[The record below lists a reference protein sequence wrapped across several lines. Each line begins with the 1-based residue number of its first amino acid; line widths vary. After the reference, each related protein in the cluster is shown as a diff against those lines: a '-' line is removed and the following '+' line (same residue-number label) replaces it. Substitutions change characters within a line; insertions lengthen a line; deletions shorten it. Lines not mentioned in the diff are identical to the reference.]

1 MADKIVPVKKGDTLS
16 AIAKANK
23 TSVAAIAAANPNI
36 TNLNKISIGQKIVVP
51 VTTPT
56 KTSGNTYAGGV
67 TGGANPFSAGSGV
80 STTTLEGILKAS
92 GVTTPTPTPTPTGKT
107 VTGRVTNADG
117 TVTITYSDG
126 TTEITG
132 TPTGKTVTSR
142 VTNPD
147 GTVTITY
154 SDGTTEITGTPTG
167 KTVVN
172 TIQNPDGTVTVIYS
186 DGTSAIIGTPTKQI
200 TPDDVTKAVSDAI
213 AALNATWQTKFDS
226 MAATQKANQQAQVT
240 TALEDFKANLKLAGL
255 DSLADVIDGY
265 IKQDMTASQIKINL
279 VGTDAYKAR
288 FPGMA
293 DLAKAGRAVNEATY
307 ISMEKGM
314 TSILKAYG
322 LDDKIFG
329 TTEKLGTVIANQ
341 VSVAEYE
348 QRVAMAADK
357 VKKNT
362 DVLASLNEYYGVDIT
377 GAISYLLD
385 PKLGMD
391 IVKKQIRASE
401 IGAAAEM
408 YKFDLDKAAAE
419 SYINVSGTSDLNSLK
434 ESFGRARLLADTQS
448 RLASI
453 EGDKGY
459 NELQAVATTLGADQ
473 QRMLESQRR
482 ALREQA
488 RFAGQS
494 GISGASLKTESNI

>member
-1 MADKIVPVKKGDTLS
+1 MAQPTKVTVKKGDTVS
-16 AIAKANK
+16 AIAKASGV
-23 TSVAAIAAANPNI
+23 SVAAVAAANPQI
-36 TNLNKISIGQKIVVP
+36 KNLSQINVGQKIVIPTV
-51 VTTPT
+51 TPT

-67 TGGANPFSAGSGV
+67 TGGANPFSYLGSGV
-80 STTTLEGILKAS
+80 NTNTLAGILTAS
-92 GVTTPTPTPTPTGKT
+92 GVSPASVGYDPLTGKTTGTSATSAAAKPTTIPDEKT
-107 VTGRVTNADG
+107 VTGRVTNEDG
-117 TVTITYSDG
+117 TVTVFYSDG
-126 TTEITG
+126 TSET
-132 TPTGKTVTSR
+132 
-142 VTNPD
+142 
-147 GTVTITY
+147 
-154 SDGTTEITGTPTG
+154 TGTPTG

-172 TIQNPDGTVTVIYS
+172 TIKNADGTVTVIYS

-200 TPDDVTKAVSDAI
+200 TTDDVTKAVTDAI
-213 AALNATWQTKFDS
+213 AALNATWQTKFD
-226 MAATQKANQQAQVT
+226 AATATQKANQQAQVT

-255 DSLADVIDGY
+255 DTLADVIDGY

-307 ISMEKGM
+307 ISMERGM

-329 TTEKLGTVIANQ
+329 TTAKLGTVIANQ

>member
-1 MADKIVPVKKGDTLS
+1 MAQVKKGDTIS
-16 AIAKANK
+16 AIAAKAGV
-23 TSVAAIAAANPNI
+23 SVAAIAAANPQI
-36 TNLNKISIGQKIVVP
+36 TNLNKIVVGQTVNIPKVDTAV
-51 VTTPT
+51 
-56 KTSGNTYAGGV
+56 KTATNTYAGGV
-67 TGGANPFSAGSGV
+67 TGGTNPFSAGSGV
-80 STTTLEGILKAS
+80 NTTTLAGIAKAS
-92 GVTTPTPTPTPTGKT
+92 GVTTTATTPPSGADAAKAAADAAAKAAADAATQAAIDAAKKAADEAAGGKT
-107 VTGRVTNADG
+107 VSNKVKNADG
-117 TVTITYSDG
+117 TTTIIYDDG
-126 TTEITG
+126 TY
-132 TPTGKTVTSR
+132 TV
-142 VTNPD
+142 
-147 GTVTITY
+147 
-154 SDGTTEITGTPTG
+154 E
-167 KTVVN
+167 
-172 TIQNPDGTVTVIYS
+172 
-186 DGTSAIIGTPTKQI
+186 GTPTKSI
-200 TPDDVTKAVSDAI
+200 TTDDVTKAVTDAV
-213 AALNATWQTKFDS
+213 AALNATWQTKLD
-226 MAATQKANQQAQVT
+226 ALTATQKANQQAQVT

-279 VGTDAYKAR
+279 VGTQAYKDR

-348 QRVAMAADK
+348 QRVSIAADK
-357 VKKNT
+357 VKKNS
-362 DVLASLNEYYGVDIT
+362 DVLASLNEFYGVDIT

-391 IVKKQIRASE
+391 IVKKQIRAAE
-401 IGAAAEM
+401 IGAAADM

-434 ESFGRARLLADTQS
+434 ESFGKARLLADTQS

-453 EGDKGY
+453 EGDKSY

-494 GISGASLKTESNI
+494 GISSSSLKTESNI

>member
-1 MADKIVPVKKGDTLS
+1 MAQTAAQKK
-16 AIAKANK
+16 AAAAKAK
-23 TSVAAIAAANPNI
+23 QAQQAAASAAANDSLELARLARAQELA
-36 TNLNKISIGQKIVVP
+36 NLTSKIAKKVD
-51 VTTPT
+51 TPEAVAT
-56 KTSGNTYAGGV
+56 ATAAQGKVDALK
-67 TGGANPFSAGSGV
+67 NP
-80 STTTLEGILKAS
+80 LPKE
-92 GVTTPTPTPTPTGKT
+92 KT
-107 VTGRVTNADG
+107 VTN
-117 TVTITYSDG
+117 TITNSDG
-126 TTEITG
+126 T
-132 TPTGKTVTSR
+132 S
-142 VTNPD
+142 
-147 GTVTITY
+147 TI
-154 SDGTTEITGTPTG
+154 
-167 KTVVN
+167 
-172 TIQNPDGTVTVIYS
+172 IYS
-186 DGTSAIIGTPTKQI
+186 DGTFATMGTPTKPL
-200 TPDDVTKAVSDAI
+200 TADDIAKAVADAMAKI
-213 AALNATWQTKFDS
+213 TAQQTAANKLNNQT
-226 MAATQKANQQAQVT
+226 MVT

-255 DSLADVIDGY
+255 DSLADTIDSY
-265 IKQDMTASQIKINL
+265 IKDDMTASQIKINL
-279 VGTDAYKAR
+279 VGTQAYKDR

-329 TTEKLGTVIANQ
+329 TTQKLGTVIANQ

-362 DVLASLNEYYGVDIT
+362 DVLAALNEYYGVT
-377 GAISYLLD
+377 VEGAISYLLD

-419 SYINVSGTSDLNSLK
+419 SYINVSGTADLNSLK
-434 ESFGRARLLADTQS
+434 ESFGKARILAETQT
-448 RLASI
+448 RLAAI
-453 EGDKGY
+453 EGDKTY
-459 NELQAVATTLGADQ
+459 NELQAVATTLGNDQ

-494 GISGASLKTESNI
+494 GISSGSLRKESNI

>member
-1 MADKIVPVKKGDTLS
+1 MAQVKKGDTIS
-16 AIAKANK
+16 GIAAKAGV
-23 TSVAAIAAANPNI
+23 SVAAIAAANPQI
-36 TNLNKISIGQKIVVP
+36 TNLNKISVGQTVNIPKVD
-51 VTTPT
+51 TTV
-56 KTSGNTYAGGV
+56 KTATNTYAGGL
-67 TGGANPFSAGSGV
+67 TGGANPFSGTSYSGANTTVNTNTLAGILAASGV
-80 STTTLEGILKAS
+80 SAGSVGYDPL
-92 GVTTPTPTPTPTGKT
+92 TGKT
-107 VTGRVTNADG
+107 T
-117 TVTITYSDG
+117 G
-126 TTEITG
+126 TT
-132 TPTGKTVTSR
+132 
-142 VTNPD
+142 TNP
-147 GTVTITY
+147 TTTNPTTTNPTTTNPT
-154 SDGTTEITGTPTG
+154 TTEPTA

-172 TIQNPDGTVTVIYS
+172 TIQNADGTTTIIYS
-186 DGTSAIIGTPTKQI
+186 DGTTTTVGTPTKSI
-200 TPDDVTKAVSDAI
+200 TTDDVAKAVADAV
-213 AALNATWQTKFDS
+213 AALNATWQTKLD
-226 MAATQKANQQAQVT
+226 ALTATQKANQQAQVT

-329 TTEKLGTVIANQ
+329 TTEKLGAVIANQ

-348 QRVAMAADK
+348 QRVSIAADK
-357 VKKNT
+357 VKKNS
-362 DVLASLNEYYGVDIT
+362 DVLASLNEFYGVDIT

-391 IVKKQIRASE
+391 IVKKQIRAAE
-401 IGAAAEM
+401 IGAAADM

-419 SYINVSGTSDLNSLK
+419 SYINVSGTADLNALK
-434 ESFGRARLLADTQS
+434 ESFGRARILADTQS

-453 EGDKGY
+453 ESDKSY

-494 GISGASLKTESNI
+494 GISSSSLKTESNI

>member
-1 MADKIVPVKKGDTLS
+1 MAQTAAQKK
-16 AIAKANK
+16 AAAAKAEAARQAALQK
-23 TSVAAIAAANPNI
+23 QSAQAAAKVAALNNAAKAQQLADLTSKVAKKINTPEAAA
-36 TNLNKISIGQKIVVP
+36 TATAAQAKADTFK
-51 VTTPT
+51 TPELP
-56 KTSGNTYAGGV
+56 K
-67 TGGANPFSAGSGV
+67 
-80 STTTLEGILKAS
+80 E
-92 GVTTPTPTPTPTGKT
+92 KT
-107 VTGRVTNADG
+107 VTN
-117 TVTITYSDG
+117 TIVNSDG
-126 TTEITG
+126 TT
-132 TPTGKTVTSR
+132 
-142 VTNPD
+142 
-147 GTVTITY
+147 TI
-154 SDGTTEITGTPTG
+154 
-167 KTVVN
+167 
-172 TIQNPDGTVTVIYS
+172 IYS
-186 DGTSAIIGTPTKQI
+186 DGTFATSGTPEKAMTADDIATAVANAMAKI
-200 TPDDVTKAVSDAI
+200 TAQQT
-213 AALNATWQTKFDS
+213 AANKLNNQT
-226 MAATQKANQQAQVT
+226 MVT

-255 DSLADVIDGY
+255 DSLADTIDSY
-265 IKQDMTASQIKINL
+265 IKDDMTASQIKINL
-279 VGTDAYKAR
+279 VGTQAYKDR

-329 TTEKLGTVIANQ
+329 TTQKLGTVIANQ

-362 DVLASLNEYYGVDIT
+362 DVLAALNEYYGVT
-377 GAISYLLD
+377 VEGAISYLLD

-419 SYINVSGTSDLNSLK
+419 SYINVSGTADLNSLK
-434 ESFGRARLLADTQS
+434 ESFGRARILAETQT
-448 RLASI
+448 RLATI
-453 EGDKGY
+453 EGDKSY
-459 NELQAVATTLGADQ
+459 NELQAVATTLGNDQ

-494 GISGASLKTESNI
+494 GISSGSLRKESSI

>member
-1 MADKIVPVKKGDTLS
+1 MPNTDPSDAKLI
-16 AIAKANK
+16 AQAKA
-23 TSVAAIAAANPNI
+23 AAAAKKAETERENARAAAAAAAAKATYNQRVVQAI
-36 TNLNKISIGQKIVVP
+36 KTNTQSTVDVNANP
-51 VTTPT
+51 VTSYTGTYSPDPT
-56 KTSGNTYAGGV
+56 RDALTKL
-67 TGGANPFSAGSGV
+67 TGGGTLTDAERALLGMGPAVVSNP
-80 STTTLEGILKAS
+80 TTTNP
-92 GVTTPTPTPTPTGKT
+92 TT
-107 VTGRVTNADG
+107 
-117 TVTITYSDG
+117 
-126 TTEITG
+126 
-132 TPTGKTVTSR
+132 
-142 VTNPD
+142 TNP
-147 GTVTITY
+147 
-154 SDGTTEITGTPTG
+154 TTTNPT
-167 KTVVN
+167 T
-172 TIQNPDGTVTVIYS
+172 TNPTT
-186 DGTSAIIGTPTKQI
+186 TNPTTTQI
-200 TPDDVTKAVSDAI
+200 TTADITKAVADAV
-213 AALNATWQTKFDS
+213 AALNATWQSKFDA
-226 MAATQKANQQAQVT
+226 MVTTQKANQQSQVT

-255 DSLADVIDGY
+255 DSLADTIDSY

-279 VGTDAYKAR
+279 VGTEAYKAR

-322 LDDKIFG
+322 LDDKVLG
-329 TTEKLGTVIANQ
+329 TTEKLGAVIANQ

-348 QRVAMAADK
+348 QRVAIAADK

-362 DVLASLNEYYGVDIT
+362 DVLASLNEFYGVDIT

-391 IVKKQIRASE
+391 IVKKQIRAAE
-401 IGAAAEM
+401 IGAAADM

-419 SYINVSGTSDLNSLK
+419 SYINVSGTADLNALK
-434 ESFGRARLLADTQS
+434 ESFGRARILADTQS

-494 GISGASLKTESNI
+494 GISSASLKTESNI

>member
-56 KTSGNTYAGGV
+56 KTSTNTYAGGV
-67 TGGANPFSAGSGV
+67 TGGGNPFAAGSGV
-80 STTTLEGILKAS
+80 DTTTIAGINKAS
-92 GVTTPTPTPTPTGKT
+92 GFTPTTVNTTPPSGADAAKAAADAAAAKAAADAAAKAAADAAAGK
-107 VTGRVTNADG
+107 D
-117 TVTITYSDG
+117 D
-126 TTEITG
+126 TG
-132 TPTGKTVTSR
+132 T
-142 VTNPD
+142 
-147 GTVTITY
+147 
-154 SDGTTEITGTPTG
+154 

-172 TIQNPDGTVTVIYS
+172 TITNADGTITIIYS
-186 DGTSAIIGTPTKQI
+186 DGTYTTSGTPKKQI
-200 TPDDVTKAVSDAI
+200 TTDEVTKAVADAV
-213 AALNATWQTKFDS
+213 AALNATWQSKFDT

-307 ISMEKGM
+307 ISMERGM

-329 TTEKLGTVIANQ
+329 TTAKLGTVIANQ

-348 QRVAMAADK
+348 QRVAMASDK
-357 VKKNT
+357 VKKNS

-391 IVKKQIRASE
+391 IVKKQIRAAE

-459 NELQAVATTLGADQ
+459 NELQAVATTLGNDQ

-494 GISGASLKTESNI
+494 GISSASLKTESNI

>member
-1 MADKIVPVKKGDTLS
+1 MPVVKKGDTLS
-16 AIAKANK
+16 E
-23 TSVAAIAAANPNI
+23 IAAANNTTVAKIVAANPQI
-36 TNLNKISIGQKIVVP
+36 TNPNLIKPGQVITIPAAKA
-51 VTTPT
+51 TTPT
-56 KTSGNTYAGGV
+56 VN
-67 TGGANPFSAGSGV
+67 
-80 STTTLEGILKAS
+80 TTTLAGIAAASNAVPNFTPTVTMGANTS
-92 GVTTPTPTPTPTGKT
+92 GVFVGPIP
-107 VTGRVTNADG
+107 V
-117 TVTITYSDG
+117 G
-126 TTEITG
+126 TTRTSTG
-132 TPTGKTVTSR
+132 YTTTTTT
-142 VTNPD
+142 TNP
-147 GTVTITY
+147 TTTNPTTTNPT
-154 SDGTTEITGTPTG
+154 TTEPTA

-172 TIQNPDGTVTVIYS
+172 TIQNADGTTTIIYS
-186 DGTSAIIGTPTKQI
+186 DGTSTTVGTPTKSI
-200 TPDDVTKAVSDAI
+200 TTDDVAKAVADAV
-213 AALNATWQTKFDS
+213 AALNATWQSKLDALT
-226 MAATQKANQQAQVT
+226 ATQKANQQAQVT

-329 TTEKLGTVIANQ
+329 TTEKLGAVIANQ

-348 QRVAMAADK
+348 QRVSIAADK
-357 VKKNT
+357 VKKNS
-362 DVLASLNEYYGVDIT
+362 DVLASLNEFYGVDIT

-391 IVKKQIRASE
+391 IVKKQIRAAE
-401 IGAAAEM
+401 IGAAADM

-419 SYINVSGTSDLNSLK
+419 SYINVSGTADLNALK
-434 ESFGRARLLADTQS
+434 ESFGRARILADTQS

-453 EGDKGY
+453 ESDKSY

-494 GISGASLKTESNI
+494 GISSSSLKTESNI

>member
-1 MADKIVPVKKGDTLS
+1 MAQVKKGDTIS
-16 AIAKANK
+16 GIAAKAGV
-23 TSVAAIAAANPNI
+23 SVAAIAAANPQI
-36 TNLNKISIGQKIVVP
+36 TNLNKIKVGQTVNIPTV
-51 VTTPT
+51 TPT
-56 KTSGNTYAGGV
+56 KTSSNTYAGGV

-80 STTTLEGILKAS
+80 NTTTLEGILKAS
-92 GVTTPTPTPTPTGKT
+92 GATAVNTTPPSGADAAKAAADAAAKKFKQDAAAGGKT
-107 VTGRVTNADG
+107 VVSTTTNADG

-126 TTEITG
+126 TTET
-132 TPTGKTVTSR
+132 
-142 VTNPD
+142 
-147 GTVTITY
+147 
-154 SDGTTEITGTPTG
+154 TGTPTG

-172 TIQNPDGTVTVIYS
+172 TIKNADGTVTIVYS
-186 DGTSAIIGTPTKQI
+186 DGTYTIEGTPTKQI
-200 TPDDVTKAVSDAI
+200 TTDDVTKAVTDAI
-213 AALNATWQTKFDS
+213 AALNATWQTKFDAA
-226 MAATQKANQQAQVT
+226 AATQKANQQAQVT

-279 VGTDAYKAR
+279 VGTQAYKDR

-348 QRVAMAADK
+348 QRVAMASDK

-419 SYINVSGTSDLNSLK
+419 SYINVSGTADLNSLK
-434 ESFGRARLLADTQS
+434 ESFGRARILADTQS

>member
-1 MADKIVPVKKGDTLS
+1 MAQPTKVTVQKGDTVS
-16 AIAKANK
+16 AIAKAAGV
-23 TSVAAIAAANPNI
+23 SVAAVAAANPQI
-36 TNLNKISIGQKIVVP
+36 TNLSKINVGQKIVIPTV
-51 VTTPT
+51 TPT
-56 KTSGNTYAGGV
+56 PTSSNTYAGGV

-80 STTTLEGILKAS
+80 NTNTLAGIAKAS
-92 GVTTPTPTPTPTGKT
+92 GVTSDA
-107 VTGRVTNADG
+107 NAAAQAAIEAAKKAGDNAAANAAAQAA
-117 TVTITYSDG
+117 IEAAKKAADDAAKKAA
-126 TTEITG
+126 EDAA
-132 TPTGKTVTSR
+132 KA
-142 VTNPD
+142 
-147 GTVTITY
+147 
-154 SDGTTEITGTPTG
+154 G

-172 TIQNPDGTVTVIYS
+172 TITNTDGTVTVIYS
-186 DGTSAIIGTPTKQI
+186 DGTYTTTGTPTKSI
-200 TPDDVTKAVSDAI
+200 TTDDVTKAVTDAI
-213 AALNATWQTKFDS
+213 AALNATWQTKFDAA
-226 MAATQKANQQAQVT
+226 AATQKANQQAQVT

-255 DSLADVIDGY
+255 DTLADVIDGY

-279 VGTDAYKAR
+279 VGTEAYKTR

-348 QRVAMAADK
+348 QRVAMASDK

-434 ESFGRARLLADTQS
+434 ESFGRARILADTQK

>member
-1 MADKIVPVKKGDTLS
+1 MPADDIDPSDQKLMNQARAAAAKQ
-16 AIAKANK
+16 AAAKA
-23 TSVAAIAAANPNI
+23 AADAAASRAALTRLTSGATLTAAEKAVLNI
-36 TNLNKISIGQKIVVP
+36 GTAP
-51 VTTPT
+51 AT
-56 KTSGNTYAGGV
+56 KTDSSADPSRAALSKLTSGATLTDAERAILNMGPA
-67 TGGANPFSAGSGV
+67 A
-80 STTTLEGILKAS
+80 TTTTTT
-92 GVTTPTPTPTPTGKT
+92 VTPPAGTKT
-107 VTGRVTNADG
+107 VTNTIKNADG
-117 TVTITYSDG
+117 TTTIVYSDG
-126 TTEITG
+126 TYT
-132 TPTGKTVTSR
+132 TS
-142 VTNPD
+142 
-147 GTVTITY
+147 
-154 SDGTTEITGTPTG
+154 
-167 KTVVN
+167 
-172 TIQNPDGTVTVIYS
+172 
-186 DGTSAIIGTPTKQI
+186 GTPTKQVTTDEI
-200 TPDDVTKAVSDAI
+200 TKAVTDAV
-213 AALNATWQTKFDS
+213 AALNATWQSKFDA
-226 MAATQKANQQAQVT
+226 MASTQKANQQSQVT

-255 DSLADVIDGY
+255 DTLADVIDGY

-279 VGTDAYKAR
+279 VGTQAYKDR

-322 LDDKIFG
+322 LDDKVLG

-348 QRVAMAADK
+348 QRVAMASDK
-357 VKKNT
+357 VKKNS
-362 DVLASLNEYYGVDIT
+362 DVLASLNEFYGVDIT

-391 IVKKQIRASE
+391 IVKKQIRAAE
-401 IGAAAEM
+401 IGAAADM

-419 SYINVSGTSDLNSLK
+419 SYINVSGTTDLNSLK
-434 ESFGRARLLADTQS
+434 ESFGRARILADTQS
-448 RLASI
+448 RLAGI

-459 NELQAVATTLGADQ
+459 NELQAVATTLGNDQ

-494 GISGASLKTESNI
+494 GISSASLKTESNI

>member
-1 MADKIVPVKKGDTLS
+1 MAQVKKGDTIS
-16 AIAKANK
+16 GIAAKAGV
-23 TSVAAIAAANPNI
+23 SVAAIAAANPQI
-36 TNLNKISIGQKIVVP
+36 TNLNKIVVGQTVNIPTV
-51 VTTPT
+51 TPT
-56 KTSGNTYAGGV
+56 KTSSNTYAGGV
-67 TGGANPFSAGSGV
+67 TGGANPFSSGYGV
-80 STTTLEGILKAS
+80 STTTLAGILKAS
-92 GVTTPTPTPTPTGKT
+92 GATAVNTTPPSG
-107 VTGRVTNADG
+107 ADAAKAAADAAAAKA
-117 TVTITYSDG
+117 VADKAAADAAAKAAADAAAS
-126 TTEITG
+126 
-132 TPTGKTVTSR
+132 
-142 VTNPD
+142 
-147 GTVTITY
+147 
-154 SDGTTEITGTPTG
+154 G

-172 TIQNPDGTVTVIYS
+172 TITNADGTITIIYS
-186 DGTSAIIGTPTKQI
+186 DGTSTTVGTPTKSI
-200 TPDDVTKAVSDAI
+200 TTDDVAKAVADAV
-213 AALNATWQTKFDS
+213 AALNATWQSKFDS

-348 QRVAMAADK
+348 QRVAMASDK

>member
-1 MADKIVPVKKGDTLS
+1 MAKVKKGDTIS
-16 AIAKANK
+16 GIAAKAGV
-23 TSVAAIAAANPNI
+23 SVAAIAAANPQI
-36 TNLNKISIGQKIVVP
+36 KNLSQIKIGQTVNIPKVDTAV
-51 VTTPT
+51 
-56 KTSGNTYAGGV
+56 KTATNTYAGGV

-92 GVTTPTPTPTPTGKT
+92 GATAVNTTPPSGADAAKATADAIEKARLDAIAKAAADAEAGKDDTGTKT
-107 VTGRVTNADG
+107 VVNTVTNADG
-117 TVTITYSDG
+117 TITI
-126 TTEITG
+126 
-132 TPTGKTVTSR
+132 
-142 VTNPD
+142 
-147 GTVTITY
+147 
-154 SDGTTEITGTPTG
+154 
-167 KTVVN
+167 
-172 TIQNPDGTVTVIYS
+172 IYS
-186 DGTSAIIGTPTKQI
+186 DGTYTTSGTPKKSI
-200 TPDDVTKAVSDAI
+200 TTDDVTKAVSDAI
-213 AALNATWQTKFDS
+213 AAVNATWQSKFDT

-255 DSLADVIDGY
+255 DTLADVIDGY

-307 ISMEKGM
+307 ISMERGM

-348 QRVAMAADK
+348 QRVAMASDK

-494 GISGASLKTESNI
+494 GISSASLKTQSNI

>member
-1 MADKIVPVKKGDTLS
+1 MAQVKKGDTIS
-16 AIAKANK
+16 GIAAKAGV
-23 TSVAAIAAANPNI
+23 SVAAIAAANPQI
-36 TNLNKISIGQKIVVP
+36 TNLNKIVVGQTVNIPKVD
-51 VTTPT
+51 TTV
-56 KTSGNTYAGGV
+56 KTATNTYAGGI

-80 STTTLEGILKAS
+80 NTTTLAGIAKAS
-92 GVTTPTPTPTPTGKT
+92 GVTTTTTPPSGADAAKAAADAAAAKAAADAAAAKAAADSATQAAIDAAKKAADDAAAENAGAKT
-107 VTGRVTNADG
+107 VKEKIKNADG
-117 TVTITYSDG
+117 TTTI
-126 TTEITG
+126 
-132 TPTGKTVTSR
+132 
-142 VTNPD
+142 
-147 GTVTITY
+147 
-154 SDGTTEITGTPTG
+154 
-167 KTVVN
+167 
-172 TIQNPDGTVTVIYS
+172 IYS
-186 DGTSAIIGTPTKQI
+186 DGTYTIEGTPTKSI
-200 TPDDVTKAVSDAI
+200 TTDDVTKAVTDAV
-213 AALNATWQTKFDS
+213 AALNATWQTKLD
-226 MAATQKANQQAQVT
+226 ALTATQKANQQAQVT

-279 VGTDAYKAR
+279 VGTQAYKDR

-348 QRVAMAADK
+348 QRVAMASDK

-434 ESFGRARLLADTQS
+434 ESFGRARILADTQS

-459 NELQAVATTLGADQ
+459 NELQAVATTLGNDQ

-494 GISGASLKTESNI
+494 GISSASLKTESNI

>member
-56 KTSGNTYAGGV
+56 KTSTNTYAGGV
-67 TGGANPFSAGSGV
+67 TGGSNPFAAGSGV
-80 STTTLEGILKAS
+80 DTTTIAGINKAS
-92 GVTTPTPTPTPTGKT
+92 GFTPTTATTTTANTTTANTTFKQDSAAGGKT
-107 VTGRVTNADG
+107 VVSTTTNADG

-126 TTEITG
+126 TTET
-132 TPTGKTVTSR
+132 
-142 VTNPD
+142 
-147 GTVTITY
+147 
-154 SDGTTEITGTPTG
+154 TGTPTG

-172 TIQNPDGTVTVIYS
+172 TIQNADGTVTVIYS
-186 DGTSAIIGTPTKQI
+186 DGTYTTTGTPTKSI
-200 TPDDVTKAVSDAI
+200 TTDDVTKAVTDAI
-213 AALNATWQTKFDS
+213 AALNATWQTKFDAA
-226 MAATQKANQQAQVT
+226 AATQKANQQAQVT

-279 VGTDAYKAR
+279 VGTQAYKDR

-329 TTEKLGTVIANQ
+329 TTAKLGTVIANQ

-357 VKKNT
+357 VKKNS

-419 SYINVSGTSDLNSLK
+419 SYINVSGTSDLNALK

-459 NELQAVATTLGADQ
+459 NELQAVATTLGNDQ

-494 GISGASLKTESNI
+494 GISSASLKTESNI

>member
-1 MADKIVPVKKGDTLS
+1 MPIADIDPSDRKLVEQ
-16 AIAKANK
+16 AKA
-23 TSVAAIAAANPNI
+23 AAAKQAAAKAAEAAAAAAASRAAL
-36 TNLNKISIGQKIVVP
+36 TRL
-51 VTTPT
+51 
-56 KTSGNTYAGGV
+56 TSGATLTDAERKILGM
-67 TGGANPFSAGSGV
+67 GAAPTTTQ
-80 STTTLEGILKAS
+80 STTTNP
-92 GVTTPTPTPTPTGKT
+92 TTTNPTTTNPTTTNPTTTNPTTTNPTGTKT
-107 VTGRVTNADG
+107 VKEKIKNADG
-117 TVTITYSDG
+117 TTTI
-126 TTEITG
+126 
-132 TPTGKTVTSR
+132 
-142 VTNPD
+142 
-147 GTVTITY
+147 
-154 SDGTTEITGTPTG
+154 
-167 KTVVN
+167 
-172 TIQNPDGTVTVIYS
+172 IYS
-186 DGTSAIIGTPTKQI
+186 DGTYTIEGTPTKSI
-200 TPDDVTKAVSDAI
+200 TTDDVTKAVNDAI
-213 AALNATWQTKFDS
+213 AALNATWQSKYDS
-226 MAATQKANQQAQVT
+226 LATTQRANQQAQVT

-255 DSLADVIDGY
+255 DTLADVIDGY

-348 QRVAMAADK
+348 QRVAIAADK

-362 DVLASLNEYYGVDIT
+362 DVLASLNEFYGVDIT

-391 IVKKQIRASE
+391 IVKKQIRAAE
-401 IGAAAEM
+401 IGAAADM

-419 SYINVSGTSDLNSLK
+419 SYINVSGTADLNALK
-434 ESFGRARLLADTQS
+434 ESFGRARILADTQS
-448 RLASI
+448 RLAGI
-453 EGDKGY
+453 EGDKSY

-494 GISGASLKTESNI
+494 GISSASLKTESNI

>member
-1 MADKIVPVKKGDTLS
+1 MAQVKKGDTIS
-16 AIAKANK
+16 GIAAKAGV
-23 TSVAAIAAANPNI
+23 SVAAIAAANPQI
-36 TNLNKISIGQKIVVP
+36 KNLSQIKVGQTIVVP
-51 VTTPT
+51 KVDTTV
-56 KTSGNTYAGGV
+56 KTATNTYAGGV
-67 TGGANPFSAGSGV
+67 TGGSNPFATGSGV
-80 STTTLEGILKAS
+80 NTTTLEGILKAS
-92 GVTTPTPTPTPTGKT
+92 GVTAATTTKSTTTNPTTTDPVNPTRTIVRT
-107 VTGRVTNADG
+107 VTNADG
-117 TVTITYSDG
+117 TVTTTFSDG
-126 TTEITG
+126 TKETTG
-132 TPTGKTVTSR
+132 TPKT
-142 VTNPD
+142 D
-147 GTVTITY
+147 
-154 SDGTTEITGTPTG
+154 

-172 TIQNPDGTVTVIYS
+172 TIQNADGTVTIIYS
-186 DGTSAIIGTPTKQI
+186 DGTYTTTGTPTKSI
-200 TPDDVTKAVSDAI
+200 TTEDVTKAVTDAV
-213 AALNATWQTKFDS
+213 AALNATWQTKLD
-226 MAATQKANQQAQVT
+226 ALTATQKANQQAQVT

-255 DSLADVIDGY
+255 DSLADTIDGY
-265 IKQDMTASQIKINL
+265 IKSDMTASQIKINL

-348 QRVAMAADK
+348 QRVSIAADK
-357 VKKNT
+357 VKKNS
-362 DVLASLNEYYGVDIT
+362 DVLASLNEFYGVDIT

-391 IVKKQIRASE
+391 IVKKQIRAAE
-401 IGAAAEM
+401 IGAAADM

-434 ESFGRARLLADTQS
+434 ESFGKARLLADTQS

-453 EGDKGY
+453 EGDKSY

-494 GISGASLKTESNI
+494 GISSSSLKTESNI

>member
-1 MADKIVPVKKGDTLS
+1 MAQPTKVTVKKGDTVS
-16 AIAKANK
+16 AIAKASGV
-23 TSVAAIAAANPNI
+23 SVAAVAAANPQI
-36 TNLNKISIGQKIVVP
+36 TNLNKINVGQKIVIPTV
-51 VTTPT
+51 TPT
-56 KTSGNTYAGGV
+56 KTSGSTYAGGV
-67 TGGANPFSAGSGV
+67 TGGSNPFATGSGV
-80 STTTLEGILKAS
+80 NTTTLEGILKAS
-92 GVTTPTPTPTPTGKT
+92 GVTTANTTTANTTTANTTFKQDSAAGGKT
-107 VTGRVTNADG
+107 VVSTTPNA
-117 TVTITYSDG
+117 
-126 TTEITG
+126 
-132 TPTGKTVTSR
+132 
-142 VTNPD
+142 D

-172 TIQNPDGTVTVIYS
+172 TIKNADGTTTIVYS
-186 DGTSAIIGTPTKQI
+186 DGTYTIEGTPTKQI
-200 TPDDVTKAVSDAI
+200 TTDDVTKAVTDAI
-213 AALNATWQTKFDS
+213 AALNATWQTKFDAA
-226 MAATQKANQQAQVT
+226 AATQKANQQAQVT

-279 VGTDAYKAR
+279 VGTQAYKDR

-329 TTEKLGTVIANQ
+329 TTEKLGSVIANQ

-348 QRVAMAADK
+348 QRVAMASDK

-434 ESFGRARLLADTQS
+434 ESFGRARILADTQS

>member
-1 MADKIVPVKKGDTLS
+1 MAQVKKGDTIS
-16 AIAKANK
+16 GIAAKAGV
-23 TSVAAIAAANPNI
+23 SVAAIAAANPQIKNLSQIKVGQTVNI
-36 TNLNKISIGQKIVVP
+36 PKVD
-51 VTTPT
+51 TTVKTAT
-56 KTSGNTYAGGV
+56 KTYAGGV

-80 STTTLEGILKAS
+80 NTTTLEGILKAS
-92 GVTTPTPTPTPTGKT
+92 GVTAATTTKSTTTTPTTTDTGTFKQDSAAGGKT
-107 VTGRVTNADG
+107 VVSTTTNADG

-126 TTEITG
+126 TTET
-132 TPTGKTVTSR
+132 
-142 VTNPD
+142 
-147 GTVTITY
+147 
-154 SDGTTEITGTPTG
+154 TGTPTG

-172 TIQNPDGTVTVIYS
+172 TIKNADGTTTIVYS
-186 DGTSAIIGTPTKQI
+186 DGTYTIEGTPTKQI
-200 TPDDVTKAVSDAI
+200 TTDDITKAVTDAI
-213 AALNATWQTKFDS
+213 AALNATWQTKFDAA
-226 MAATQKANQQAQVT
+226 AATQKANQQAQVT

-255 DSLADVIDGY
+255 DTLADVIDGY

-279 VGTDAYKAR
+279 VGTQAYKDR

-329 TTEKLGTVIANQ
+329 TTAKLGTVIANQ

-348 QRVAMAADK
+348 QRVAMASDK

-391 IVKKQIRASE
+391 SVKKQIRAAE

-494 GISGASLKTESNI
+494 GISSASLKTESNI

>member
-1 MADKIVPVKKGDTLS
+1 MAQVKKGDTIS
-16 AIAKANK
+16 GIAAKAGV
-23 TSVAAIAAANPNI
+23 SVAAIAAANPQIKNLSQIKVGQTVNI
-36 TNLNKISIGQKIVVP
+36 PKVD
-51 VTTPT
+51 TTVKTAT
-56 KTSGNTYAGGV
+56 KTYAGGV

-80 STTTLEGILKAS
+80 NTTTLEGILKAS
-92 GVTTPTPTPTPTGKT
+92 GVTAATTTKSTTTTPTTTDTGTFKQDSAAGGKT
-107 VTGRVTNADG
+107 VVSTTTNADG

-126 TTEITG
+126 TTET
-132 TPTGKTVTSR
+132 
-142 VTNPD
+142 
-147 GTVTITY
+147 
-154 SDGTTEITGTPTG
+154 TGTPTG

-172 TIQNPDGTVTVIYS
+172 TIKNADGTTTIVYS
-186 DGTSAIIGTPTKQI
+186 DGTYTIEGTPTKQI
-200 TPDDVTKAVSDAI
+200 TTDDITKAVTDAI
-213 AALNATWQTKFDS
+213 AALNATWQTKFDAA
-226 MAATQKANQQAQVT
+226 AATQKANQQAQVT

-255 DSLADVIDGY
+255 DTLADVIDGY

-279 VGTDAYKAR
+279 VGTQAYKDR

-329 TTEKLGTVIANQ
+329 TTAKLGTVIANQ

-348 QRVAMAADK
+348 QRVAMASDK

-391 IVKKQIRASE
+391 IVKKQIRAAE

-494 GISGASLKTESNI
+494 GISSASLKTESNI

>member
-1 MADKIVPVKKGDTLS
+1 MAQPTKVTVKKGDTVS
-16 AIAKANK
+16 AIAKASGV
-23 TSVAAIAAANPNI
+23 SVAAVAAANPQI
-36 TNLNKISIGQKIVVP
+36 TNINKINVGQKITIPTV
-51 VTTPT
+51 TPT
-56 KTSGNTYAGGV
+56 KT
-67 TGGANPFSAGSGV
+67 
-80 STTTLEGILKAS
+80 
-92 GVTTPTPTPTPTGKT
+92 TPTNVEDARQAALDAAKATAEAEKLKQDSTPGGKT
-107 VTGRVTNADG
+107 VTNTIKNADG
-117 TVTITYSDG
+117 TSTIVYSDG
-126 TTEITG
+126 T
-132 TPTGKTVTSR
+132 VT
-142 VTNPD
+142 
-147 GTVTITY
+147 
-154 SDGTTEITGTPTG
+154 
-167 KTVVN
+167 
-172 TIQNPDGTVTVIYS
+172 
-186 DGTSAIIGTPTKQI
+186 TSGTPTKQI
-200 TPDDVTKAVSDAI
+200 TTDDVTKAVADAV
-213 AALNATWQTKFDS
+213 AALNVTWQTKFDAA
-226 MAATQKANQQAQVT
+226 AATQKANQQSQVT

-255 DSLADVIDGY
+255 DTLADTIDGY
-265 IKQDMTASQIKINL
+265 IKNDMTASQIKINL
-279 VGTDAYKAR
+279 VGTEAYKTR

-329 TTEKLGTVIANQ
+329 TTAKLGTVIANQ

-391 IVKKQIRASE
+391 IVKKQIRAAE

-434 ESFGRARLLADTQS
+434 ESFGRARLLADTQT
-448 RLASI
+448 RLANI

-459 NELQAVATTLGADQ
+459 NELQAVATTLGNDQ

-494 GISGASLKTESNI
+494 GISSASLKTQSNI

>member
-36 TNLNKISIGQKIVVP
+36 TNLNKINVGQKIVIPTVAS
-51 VTTPT
+51 T

-67 TGGANPFSAGSGV
+67 TGGGNPFSAGSGV
-80 STTTLEGILKAS
+80 NTTTLEGILKAS
-92 GVTTPTPTPTPTGKT
+92 GLGTTATTTIATTTTATTVVDPNKT
-107 VTGRVTNADG
+107 TKTEIRRVTNADG
-117 TVTITYSDG
+117 TVTIIYNDG
-126 TTEITG
+126 TTETVG
-132 TPTGKTVTSR
+132 TPSGAKTVLER
-142 VTNPD
+142 IENE
-147 GTVTITY
+147 
-154 SDGTTEITGTPTG
+154 DGTT
-167 KTVVN
+167 
-172 TIQNPDGTVTVIYS
+172 TIIYS
-186 DGTSAIIGTPTKQI
+186 DGTYTTIGTPKKSI
-200 TPDDVTKAVSDAI
+200 TTDDVAKAVADAVS
-213 AALNATWQTKFDS
+213 ALNATWQSKLDALTAS
-226 MAATQKANQQAQVT
+226 QKANQQAQVT

-279 VGTDAYKAR
+279 VGTQAYKDR

-307 ISMEKGM
+307 ISMERGM

-348 QRVAMAADK
+348 QRVGMAADK

-434 ESFGRARLLADTQS
+434 ESFGRARILADTQS

-453 EGDKGY
+453 EGDKTY

-494 GISGASLKTESNI
+494 GISSGSLKKESNI

>member
-1 MADKIVPVKKGDTLS
+1 MAQPTKVTVKKGDTVS
-16 AIAKANK
+16 AIAKAAGV
-23 TSVAAIAAANPNI
+23 SVAAVAAANPQI
-36 TNLNKISIGQKIVVP
+36 TNLNKINVGQKIAIPTV
-51 VTTPT
+51 TPT
-56 KTSGNTYAGGV
+56 KTSSNTYAGGV
-67 TGGANPFSAGSGV
+67 TGGNNPFTAGSGV
-80 STTTLEGILKAS
+80 NTTTLEGILKAS
-92 GVTTPTPTPTPTGKT
+92 GVTTPVTTAPTTTTPTTTTPTTTTPTGKT
-107 VTGRVTNADG
+107 ETGRVTNADG

-126 TTEITG
+126 TTETTG
-132 TPTGKTVTSR
+132 TPK
-142 VTNPD
+142 
-147 GTVTITY
+147 
-154 SDGTTEITGTPTG
+154 G

-172 TIQNPDGTVTVIYS
+172 TIQNADGTTTVIYS
-186 DGTSAIIGTPTKQI
+186 DGTSAVIGTPTKSI
-200 TPDDVTKAVSDAI
+200 TTDDVTKAVADAI
-213 AALNATWQTKFDS
+213 ASLNASWQSKFDA
-226 MAATQKANQQAQVT
+226 MATTQKANQQAQVT

-255 DSLADVIDGY
+255 DTLADTIDGY
-265 IKQDMTASQIKINL
+265 IKSDMTASQIKINL

-288 FPGMA
+288 FPGMEN
-293 DLAKAGRAVNEATY
+293 LSKAGKAVNEATY
-307 ISMEKGM
+307 ISMERGM
-314 TSILKAYG
+314 ISILKAYG
-322 LDDKIFG
+322 LDDKILG
-329 TTEKLGTVIANQ
+329 TTEKLGSVIGNL
-341 VSVAEYE
+341 VSVSEYE
-348 QRVAMAADK
+348 QRVTMAADK

-459 NELQAVATTLGADQ
+459 NELQAVATTLGNDQ

-494 GISGASLKTESNI
+494 GISSASLKTESNI

>member
-1 MADKIVPVKKGDTLS
+1 MAQPTKVTVKKGDTVS
-16 AIAKANK
+16 AIAKASGV
-23 TSVAAIAAANPNI
+23 SVAAVAAANPQI
-36 TNLNKISIGQKIVVP
+36 TNLNKINVGQKIIIPTV
-51 VTTPT
+51 TPT
-56 KTSGNTYAGGV
+56 KTSTNTYAGGV
-67 TGGANPFSAGSGV
+67 TGGSNPFAAGSGV
-80 STTTLEGILKAS
+80 NTTTLEGILKAS
-92 GVTTPTPTPTPTGKT
+92 GVTTATTTTANTTTANTTTANTANPTKT

-126 TTEITG
+126 TSET
-132 TPTGKTVTSR
+132 
-142 VTNPD
+142 
-147 GTVTITY
+147 
-154 SDGTTEITGTPTG
+154 TGTPTG

-172 TIQNPDGTVTVIYS
+172 TIKNADGTTTIVYS
-186 DGTSAIIGTPTKQI
+186 DGTYTIEGTPTKSI
-200 TPDDVTKAVSDAI
+200 TTEDVTKAVTDAI
-213 AALNATWQTKFDS
+213 AALNATWQTKFDAA
-226 MAATQKANQQAQVT
+226 AATQKANQQAQVT

-255 DSLADVIDGY
+255 DTLADVIDGY

-279 VGTDAYKAR
+279 VGTQAYKDR

-329 TTEKLGTVIANQ
+329 TTAKLGTVIANQ

-348 QRVAMAADK
+348 QRVSMAADK

-391 IVKKQIRASE
+391 IVKKQIRAAE

-494 GISGASLKTESNI
+494 GISSASLKTESNI

>member
-1 MADKIVPVKKGDTLS
+1 MPVDDIDASDRKLMNQARS
-16 AIAKANK
+16 AAAAKA
-23 TSVAAIAAANPNI
+23 AEAAASAAASRAALTKLTSGAPLTDAKRTI
-36 TNLNKISIGQKIVVP
+36 LSMGAAPTTKTNSSADPSRAALAKLTSGATLTDAERAILNMGPAPK
-51 VTTPT
+51 VTTTTTPPPAGT
-56 KTSGNTYAGGV
+56 KTVINT
-67 TGGANPFSAGSGV
+67 
-80 STTTLEGILKAS
+80 IQ
-92 GVTTPTPTPTPTGKT
+92 
-107 VTGRVTNADG
+107 NADG
-117 TVTITYSDG
+117 TTTIVYSDG
-126 TTEITG
+126 TT
-132 TPTGKTVTSR
+132 
-142 VTNPD
+142 
-147 GTVTITY
+147 TI
-154 SDGTTEITGTPTG
+154 S
-167 KTVVN
+167 
-172 TIQNPDGTVTVIYS
+172 
-186 DGTSAIIGTPTKQI
+186 GTPTKQI
-200 TPDDVTKAVSDAI
+200 TTADVTKAVADAV
-213 AALNATWQTKFDS
+213 AALNTSWQSKFDA
-226 MAATQKANQQAQVT
+226 MVTTQKANQQSQVT

-255 DSLADVIDGY
+255 DSLADTIDGY

-322 LDDKIFG
+322 LDDKILG

-348 QRVAMAADK
+348 QRVAIAADK
-357 VKKNT
+357 VKKNS
-362 DVLASLNEYYGVDIT
+362 DVLASLNEFYGVDIT

-391 IVKKQIRASE
+391 IVKKQIRAAE
-401 IGAAAEM
+401 IGAAADM

-419 SYINVSGTSDLNSLK
+419 SYINVSGTADLNALK
-434 ESFGRARLLADTQS
+434 ESFGRARILADTQS
-448 RLASI
+448 RLAAI
-453 EGDKGY
+453 EGDKSY
-459 NELQAVATTLGADQ
+459 SELQAVATTLGNDQ

-494 GISGASLKTESNI
+494 GISSASLKTESTI

>member
-1 MADKIVPVKKGDTLS
+1 MAQPTKVTVQKGDTVS
-16 AIAKANK
+16 AIAKAAGV
-23 TSVAAIAAANPNI
+23 SVAAVAAANPQI
-36 TNLNKISIGQKIVVP
+36 TNLNKINVGQKIVIPTV
-51 VTTPT
+51 TPT
-56 KTSGNTYAGGV
+56 PTSGNTYAGGV
-67 TGGANPFSAGSGV
+67 TGGSNPFAAGSGV
-80 STTTLEGILKAS
+80 NTTTLAGILAASGATATASTTTAN
-92 GVTTPTPTPTPTGKT
+92 TTTANTTTANTANPTKT

-132 TPTGKTVTSR
+132 TPTGKTV
-142 VTNPD
+142 
-147 GTVTITY
+147 
-154 SDGTTEITGTPTG
+154 
-167 KTVVN
+167 VN
-172 TIQNPDGTVTVIYS
+172 TIQNADGTVTVIYS
-186 DGTSAIIGTPTKQI
+186 DGTYTTTGTPTKSI
-200 TPDDVTKAVSDAI
+200 TTDDVTKAVTDAI
-213 AALNATWQTKFDS
+213 AALNATWQTKFDAA
-226 MAATQKANQQAQVT
+226 AATQKANQQAQVT

-255 DSLADVIDGY
+255 DTLADVIDGY

-279 VGTDAYKAR
+279 VGTQAYKDR

-348 QRVAMAADK
+348 QRVAMASDK

-401 IGAAAEM
+401 IGAAADM
-408 YKFDLDKAAAE
+408 YKFDLDKATAE

-434 ESFGRARLLADTQS
+434 ESFGRARILADTQK

>member
-1 MADKIVPVKKGDTLS
+1 MAQPTKVTVKKGDTVS
-16 AIAKANK
+16 AIAKSVGV
-23 TSVAAIAAANPNI
+23 SVAAVAAANPQI
-36 TNLNKISIGQKIVVP
+36 ANLSKINVGQKITIPTV
-51 VTTPT
+51 TPT
-56 KTSGNTYAGGV
+56 KTSSSTYAGGV
-67 TGGANPFSAGSGV
+67 TGGSNPFTAGSGV
-80 STTTLEGILKAS
+80 NTTTLEGILKAS
-92 GVTTPTPTPTPTGKT
+92 GITATNTTPPSGADAAKAAADAAAEKFKQDSAPGGKT
-107 VTGRVTNADG
+107 VVNTITNADG
-117 TVTITYSDG
+117 TVTIIYSDG
-126 TTEITG
+126 TT
-132 TPTGKTVTSR
+132 
-142 VTNPD
+142 
-147 GTVTITY
+147 
-154 SDGTTEITGTPTG
+154 TTT
-167 KTVVN
+167 
-172 TIQNPDGTVTVIYS
+172 
-186 DGTSAIIGTPTKQI
+186 GTPTKQI
-200 TPDDVTKAVSDAI
+200 TTDDVTKAVADAV
-213 AALNATWQTKFDS
+213 AALNATWQSKFDT

-279 VGTDAYKAR
+279 VGTQAYKDR

-348 QRVAMAADK
+348 QRVAMASDK
-357 VKKNT
+357 VKKNS

-391 IVKKQIRASE
+391 SVKKQIRAAE

-459 NELQAVATTLGADQ
+459 NELQAVATTLGNDQ

-494 GISGASLKTESNI
+494 GISSASLKTESNI

>member
-1 MADKIVPVKKGDTLS
+1 MAQVKKGDTIS
-16 AIAKANK
+16 GIAAKAGV
-23 TSVAAIAAANPNI
+23 SVAAIAAANPQIKNLSQIKVGQTVNI
-36 TNLNKISIGQKIVVP
+36 PKVD
-51 VTTPT
+51 TTV
-56 KTSGNTYAGGV
+56 KTATNTYAGGV

-80 STTTLEGILKAS
+80 NTTTLAGIAKAS
-92 GVTTPTPTPTPTGKT
+92 GVTATNTTPPSGADAAKAAADADAGEKARLDAAAAKAAADAAAKAAADAEAGKD
-107 VTGRVTNADG
+107 N
-117 TVTITYSDG
+117 
-126 TTEITG
+126 TG
-132 TPTGKTVTSR
+132 T
-142 VTNPD
+142 
-147 GTVTITY
+147 
-154 SDGTTEITGTPTG
+154 

-172 TIQNPDGTVTVIYS
+172 TITNADGTITIIYS
-186 DGTSAIIGTPTKQI
+186 DGTYTTSGTPKKQI
-200 TPDDVTKAVSDAI
+200 TTDEVTKAVADAV
-213 AALNATWQTKFDS
+213 AALNATWQSKFDAA
-226 MAATQKANQQAQVT
+226 AATQKANQQAQVT

-255 DSLADVIDGY
+255 DTLADVIDGY

-329 TTEKLGTVIANQ
+329 TTAKLGTVIANQ

-348 QRVAMAADK
+348 QRVAMASDK
-357 VKKNT
+357 VKKNS

-459 NELQAVATTLGADQ
+459 NELQAVATTLGNDQ

-494 GISGASLKTESNI
+494 GISSASLKTESNI

>member
-1 MADKIVPVKKGDTLS
+1 MAKVKKGDTIS
-16 AIAKANK
+16 GIAAKAGV
-23 TSVAAIAAANPNI
+23 SVAAIAAANPQIKNLSQIKVGQTVNI
-36 TNLNKISIGQKIVVP
+36 PKVDTAV
-51 VTTPT
+51 
-56 KTSGNTYAGGV
+56 KTATNTYAGGV
-67 TGGANPFSAGSGV
+67 TGGSNPFAAGSGV
-80 STTTLEGILKAS
+80 NTTTLEGILKAS
-92 GVTTPTPTPTPTGKT
+92 GVTATNTTPPSGADAAKAAADAAAAKAAAEAAAKAAADAEAGK
-107 VTGRVTNADG
+107 D
-117 TVTITYSDG
+117 D
-126 TTEITG
+126 TG
-132 TPTGKTVTSR
+132 T
-142 VTNPD
+142 
-147 GTVTITY
+147 
-154 SDGTTEITGTPTG
+154 

-172 TIQNPDGTVTVIYS
+172 TITNADGTITIIYS
-186 DGTSAIIGTPTKQI
+186 DGTYTTSGTPKKQI
-200 TPDDVTKAVSDAI
+200 TTDDVTKAVTDAI
-213 AALNATWQTKFDS
+213 TALNATWQTKFDAA
-226 MAATQKANQQAQVT
+226 AATQKANQQAQVT

-255 DSLADVIDGY
+255 DSLADTIDGY
-265 IKQDMTASQIKINL
+265 IKNDMTASQIKINL
-279 VGTDAYKAR
+279 VGTEAYKAR

-329 TTEKLGTVIANQ
+329 TTAKLGTVIANQ

-348 QRVAMAADK
+348 QRVAIAADK

-494 GISGASLKTESNI
+494 GISSASLKTQSNI

>member
-1 MADKIVPVKKGDTLS
+1 MAQVKKGDTIS
-16 AIAKANK
+16 AIAAANK
-23 TSVAAIAAANPNI
+23 VSVAAIAAANPQI
-36 TNLNKISIGQKIVVP
+36 TNLNKISVGQTINIPNVS
-51 VTTPT
+51 TT
-56 KTSGNTYAGGV
+56 KTSTNIYAGGV
-67 TGGANPFSAGSGV
+67 TGGTNPFAAGSGV
-80 STTTLEGILKAS
+80 DTTTLAGINAAS
-92 GVTTPTPTPTPTGKT
+92 GFTTTPSSGIEVDTTLNNTLDNKFVEKT
-107 VTGRVTNADG
+107 VTNTIKNSDG
-117 TVTITYSDG
+117 TTTIVYSDG
-126 TTEITG
+126 TFAT
-132 TPTGKTVTSR
+132 
-142 VTNPD
+142 
-147 GTVTITY
+147 
-154 SDGTTEITGTPTG
+154 
-167 KTVVN
+167 
-172 TIQNPDGTVTVIYS
+172 
-186 DGTSAIIGTPTKQI
+186 IGTPTKPL
-200 TPDDVTKAVSDAI
+200 TADDIAKAVADAMAKI
-213 AALNATWQTKFDS
+213 TAQQTAAAKLNNQT
-226 MAATQKANQQAQVT
+226 MVT

-255 DSLADVIDGY
+255 DTLADTIDSY
-265 IKQDMTASQIKINL
+265 IKDDLTASQIKINL
-279 VGTDAYKAR
+279 VGTQAYKDR

-307 ISMEKGM
+307 ISMERGM

-348 QRVAMAADK
+348 QRVSMASDK

-362 DVLASLNEYYGVDIT
+362 DVLAALNEYYGVT
-377 GAISYLLD
+377 TEGAISYLLD

-419 SYINVSGTSDLNSLK
+419 SYINVSGTVDLNSLK
-434 ESFGRARLLADTQS
+434 ESFGRARILAETQT

-453 EGDKGY
+453 EGDKNY
-459 NELQAVATTLGADQ
+459 SELQAVATTLGNDQ

-494 GISGASLKTESNI
+494 GVSSSSLRTESSI

>member
-1 MADKIVPVKKGDTLS
+1 MAQT
-16 AIAKANK
+16 
-23 TSVAAIAAANPNI
+23 AAEKAAAASAAATRAKQLADLATKVSKKVN
-36 TNLNKISIGQKIVVP
+36 TTESKKVASEAKIKADLLKTQADALQIP
-51 VTTPT
+51 VAP
-56 KTSGNTYAGGV
+56 A
-67 TGGANPFSAGSGV
+67 
-80 STTTLEGILKAS
+80 E
-92 GVTTPTPTPTPTGKT
+92 KT
-107 VTGRVTNADG
+107 VTNRITNADG
-117 TVTITYSDG
+117 TTTI
-126 TTEITG
+126 
-132 TPTGKTVTSR
+132 
-142 VTNPD
+142 
-147 GTVTITY
+147 
-154 SDGTTEITGTPTG
+154 
-167 KTVVN
+167 
-172 TIQNPDGTVTVIYS
+172 IYS
-186 DGTSAIIGTPTKQI
+186 DGTFATSGTPIKPLTA
-200 TPDDVTKAVSDAI
+200 DDIAKAVTDAMAKI
-213 AALNATWQTKFDS
+213 TAQQTAAAKLTNQT
-226 MAATQKANQQAQVT
+226 TVT

-255 DSLADVIDGY
+255 DTLADTIDGY
-265 IKQDMTASQIKINL
+265 IKDDLTASQIKINL
-279 VGTDAYKAR
+279 VGTDAYKTR

-329 TTEKLGTVIANQ
+329 TTAKLGTVIANQ

-348 QRVAMAADK
+348 QRVAMASDK

-362 DVLASLNEYYGVDIT
+362 DVLAALNEYYGVT
-377 GAISYLLD
+377 TEGAISYLLD

-419 SYINVSGTSDLNSLK
+419 SYINVSGTADLNSLK
-434 ESFGRARLLADTQS
+434 ESFGKARILAETQT
-448 RLASI
+448 RLATI
-453 EGDKGY
+453 EGDKTY
-459 NELQAVATTLGADQ
+459 NELQAVATTLGNDQ

-494 GISGASLKTESNI
+494 GISSGSLRKESSI

>member
-1 MADKIVPVKKGDTLS
+1 MAQPTKVTVKKGDTVS
-16 AIAKANK
+16 AIAKSAGV
-23 TSVAAIAAANPNI
+23 SVAAVAAANPQI
-36 TNLNKISIGQKIVVP
+36 ANLSKINVGQKITIPTV
-51 VTTPT
+51 TPT
-56 KTSGNTYAGGV
+56 KTSGSTYAGGV
-67 TGGANPFSAGSGV
+67 TGGANPFTAGSGV
-80 STTTLEGILKAS
+80 NTTTLEGILKAS
-92 GVTTPTPTPTPTGKT
+92 GVTAATTITPSGADAAKAAADAAAAKAAADKAAADAAAKAAADAAASGKT
-107 VTGRVTNADG
+107 VVNTITNADG
-117 TVTITYSDG
+117 TVTIIYSDG
-126 TTEITG
+126 TT
-132 TPTGKTVTSR
+132 
-142 VTNPD
+142 
-147 GTVTITY
+147 
-154 SDGTTEITGTPTG
+154 TTT
-167 KTVVN
+167 
-172 TIQNPDGTVTVIYS
+172 
-186 DGTSAIIGTPTKQI
+186 GTPTKQI
-200 TPDDVTKAVSDAI
+200 TTDDVTKAVADAV
-213 AALNATWQTKFDS
+213 AALNATWQSKFDT

>member
-56 KTSGNTYAGGV
+56 KTSTKTYAGGV

-92 GVTTPTPTPTPTGKT
+92 GVTAATNTTPPSGADAAKAAADADAIEKARLDAIAKAKADAEAGK
-107 VTGRVTNADG
+107 D
-117 TVTITYSDG
+117 D
-126 TTEITG
+126 TG
-132 TPTGKTVTSR
+132 T
-142 VTNPD
+142 
-147 GTVTITY
+147 
-154 SDGTTEITGTPTG
+154 

-172 TIQNPDGTVTVIYS
+172 TITNADGTITIIYS
-186 DGTSAIIGTPTKQI
+186 DGTYTTSGTPKKQI
-200 TPDDVTKAVSDAI
+200 TTDEVTKAVADAV
-213 AALNATWQTKFDS
+213 AALNATWQSKFDT

-255 DSLADVIDGY
+255 DSLADTIDGY
-265 IKQDMTASQIKINL
+265 IKSDMTASQIKINL

-307 ISMEKGM
+307 ISMERGM

-329 TTEKLGTVIANQ
+329 TTAKLGTVIANQ

-348 QRVAMAADK
+348 QRVAMASDK

-459 NELQAVATTLGADQ
+459 NELQAVATTLGNDQ

-494 GISGASLKTESNI
+494 GISSASLKTESNI

>member
-1 MADKIVPVKKGDTLS
+1 MPVVKKGDTLS
-16 AIAKANK
+16 G
-23 TSVAAIAAANPNI
+23 IAAANNTTVAKIVAANPQI
-36 TNLNKISIGQKIVVP
+36 TNPNLIKPGQVITIPAAKA
-51 VTTPT
+51 TTPT
-56 KTSGNTYAGGV
+56 VN
-67 TGGANPFSAGSGV
+67 
-80 STTTLEGILKAS
+80 TTTLAGIAAASNAVPNFTPTVTMGANTS
-92 GVTTPTPTPTPTGKT
+92 GVFVGPIP
-107 VTGRVTNADG
+107 V
-117 TVTITYSDG
+117 G
-126 TTEITG
+126 TTRTSTG
-132 TPTGKTVTSR
+132 YTTTTTT
-142 VTNPD
+142 TNP
-147 GTVTITY
+147 TTTNPTTTNPT
-154 SDGTTEITGTPTG
+154 TTEPTA

-172 TIQNPDGTVTVIYS
+172 TIQNADGTTTIIYS
-186 DGTSAIIGTPTKQI
+186 DGTSTTVGTPTKSI
-200 TPDDVTKAVSDAI
+200 TTDDVAKAVADAV
-213 AALNATWQTKFDS
+213 AALNATWQTKLD
-226 MAATQKANQQAQVT
+226 ALTATQKANQQAQVT

-329 TTEKLGTVIANQ
+329 TTEKLGAVIANQ

-348 QRVAMAADK
+348 QRVSIAADK
-357 VKKNT
+357 VKKNS
-362 DVLASLNEYYGVDIT
+362 DVLASLNEFYGVDIT

-391 IVKKQIRASE
+391 IVKKQIRAAE
-401 IGAAAEM
+401 IGAAADM

-419 SYINVSGTSDLNSLK
+419 SYINVSGTADLNALK
-434 ESFGRARLLADTQS
+434 ESFGRARILADTQS

-453 EGDKGY
+453 ESDKSY

-494 GISGASLKTESNI
+494 GISSSSLKTESNI

>member
-1 MADKIVPVKKGDTLS
+1 MAKVKKGDTVS
-16 AIAKANK
+16 AIAAKAK
-23 TSVAAIAAANPNI
+23 VSVAAIAAANPQI
-36 TNLNKISIGQKIVVP
+36 KDLNKIKVGQTVNIPKVDTAV
-51 VTTPT
+51 
-56 KTSGNTYAGGV
+56 KTATNTYAGGV
-67 TGGANPFSAGSGV
+67 TGGANPFTAGSGV
-80 STTTLEGILKAS
+80 NTTTLEGILKAS
-92 GVTTPTPTPTPTGKT
+92 GVTAATTPSGGIKPDPKLDAKLDDKPEEEVEEKTNEKT
-107 VTGRVTNADG
+107 VTNSITNADG
-117 TVTITYSDG
+117 TTTI
-126 TTEITG
+126 
-132 TPTGKTVTSR
+132 
-142 VTNPD
+142 
-147 GTVTITY
+147 
-154 SDGTTEITGTPTG
+154 
-167 KTVVN
+167 
-172 TIQNPDGTVTVIYS
+172 IYS
-186 DGTSAIIGTPTKQI
+186 DGTFATMGTPTKPL
-200 TPDDVTKAVSDAI
+200 TADDIAKAVADAMAKI
-213 AALNATWQTKFDS
+213 TAQQTAAAKLNNQT
-226 MAATQKANQQAQVT
+226 MVT

-255 DSLADVIDGY
+255 DSLADTIDSY
-265 IKQDMTASQIKINL
+265 IKDDMTASQIKINL
-279 VGTDAYKAR
+279 VGTQAYKDR

-307 ISMEKGM
+307 ISMERGM

-329 TTEKLGTVIANQ
+329 TTAKLGTVIANQ

-348 QRVAMAADK
+348 QRVSMAADK

-362 DVLASLNEYYGVDIT
+362 DVLAALNEYYGVT
-377 GAISYLLD
+377 TEGAISYLLD

-419 SYINVSGTSDLNSLK
+419 SYINVSGTADLNSLK
-434 ESFGRARLLADTQS
+434 ESFGKARILAETQS

-453 EGDKGY
+453 EGDKTY
-459 NELQAVATTLGADQ
+459 NELQAVATTLGNDQ

-494 GISGASLKTESNI
+494 GISSGSLRKESNI

>member
-1 MADKIVPVKKGDTLS
+1 MAQTAAQK
-16 AIAKANK
+16 AAAAAKAEAARQAALQKQSAQASAKVTALNNAARAQQLADL
-23 TSVAAIAAANPNI
+23 TSKVAKKVGTPEAAA
-36 TNLNKISIGQKIVVP
+36 TATAAQAKADS
-51 VTTPT
+51 
-56 KTSGNTYAGGV
+56 
-67 TGGANPFSAGSGV
+67 
-80 STTTLEGILKAS
+80 LK
-92 GVTTPTPTPTPTGKT
+92 PKPEPKEKT
-107 VTGRVTNADG
+107 VTNS
-117 TVTITYSDG
+117 ISNSDG
-126 TTEITG
+126 TT
-132 TPTGKTVTSR
+132 
-142 VTNPD
+142 
-147 GTVTITY
+147 TI
-154 SDGTTEITGTPTG
+154 
-167 KTVVN
+167 
-172 TIQNPDGTVTVIYS
+172 IYS
-186 DGTSAIIGTPTKQI
+186 DGTFATSGTPTKPLTADDIATAVADAMAKI
-200 TPDDVTKAVSDAI
+200 TAQQT
-213 AALNATWQTKFDS
+213 AAAKLNNQ
-226 MAATQKANQQAQVT
+226 ANVT

-255 DSLADVIDGY
+255 DTLADTIDSY
-265 IKQDMTASQIKINL
+265 IKDDMTASQIKINL
-279 VGTDAYKAR
+279 VGTQAYKDR

-307 ISMEKGM
+307 ISMERGM

-329 TTEKLGTVIANQ
+329 TTAKLGTVIANQ

-348 QRVAMAADK
+348 QRVAMASDK

-362 DVLASLNEYYGVDIT
+362 DVLAALNEYYGVT
-377 GAISYLLD
+377 TEGAISYLLD

-419 SYINVSGTSDLNSLK
+419 SYINVSGTVDLNSLK
-434 ESFGRARLLADTQS
+434 ESFGRARILAETQT

-453 EGDKGY
+453 EGDKTY
-459 NELQAVATTLGADQ
+459 NELQAVATTLGNDQ

-494 GISGASLKTESNI
+494 GISSGSLRKESSI